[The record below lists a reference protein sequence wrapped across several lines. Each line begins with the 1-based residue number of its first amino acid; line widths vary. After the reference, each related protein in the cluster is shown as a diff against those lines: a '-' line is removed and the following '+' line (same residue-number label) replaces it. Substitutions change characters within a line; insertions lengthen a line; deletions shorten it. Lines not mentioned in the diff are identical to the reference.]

1 MCALCVFVLRAWVGV
16 ERMRANMRVLL
27 DEGRGGDGVHV
38 FDRGEVA
45 VLMR

>member
-1 MCALCVFVLRAWVGV
+1 MCDLCVFVSRGRMGV

-27 DEGRGGDGVHV
+27 DEGRGGDGVYV

-45 VLMR
+45 VLTR